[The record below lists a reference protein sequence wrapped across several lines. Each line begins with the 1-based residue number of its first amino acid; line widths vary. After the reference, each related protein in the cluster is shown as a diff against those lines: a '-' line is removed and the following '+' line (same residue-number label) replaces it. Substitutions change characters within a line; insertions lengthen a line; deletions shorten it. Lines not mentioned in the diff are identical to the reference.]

1 LTCKELVEA
10 ITDYL
15 EGTMGGAERRRFD
28 AHLAA
33 CPHCVQYLEQMR
45 STLAALGRLEEK
57 SIAPDLR
64 DRLLESFRGW
74 RGRKV

>member
-1 LTCKELVEA
+1 LTCQEVVEA

-15 EGTMGGAERRRFD
+15 EGTMGGDERRRFD
-28 AHLAA
+28 AHLAE
-33 CPHCVQYLEQMR
+33 CSHCVRYLEQMR
-45 STLAALGRLEEK
+45 YTLAALGRLDEE
-57 SIAPDLR
+57 SLSPVFR